1 MLYTR
6 DGYNHYHDFLQWHFH
21 QNSTAT
27 LHRPLATGRLRFST
41 CFSFVPCSFAQICTH
56 SFSFSFSFSF
66 SVFTLTIIGQARF
79 LMEKM
84 SIILDVIL
92 HAALLVSFNSE
103 LTVQGLISAR
113 GILFN
118 GIALE
123 QNFFIG

>member
-1 MLYTR
+1 
-6 DGYNHYHDFLQWHFH
+6 
-21 QNSTAT
+21 
-27 LHRPLATGRLRFST
+27 
-41 CFSFVPCSFAQICTH
+41 
-56 SFSFSFSFSF
+56 
-66 SVFTLTIIGQARF
+66 
-79 LMEKM
+79 MEKM